1 MYGRLRWDLTDSN
14 HTFYVYHKDKKY
26 PVAIDL
32 LPDNVRVKYNSKVVF
47 SLGKC
52 NQQRI
57 VVNIELL

>member
-1 MYGRLRWDLTDSN
+1 MYGKLRWDLEDDTQI
-14 HTFYVYHKDKKY
+14 FYVLYQQKKY
-26 PVAIDL
+26 PVALDL
-32 LPDNVRVKYNSKVVF
+32 LPDYVRIKYNSKVAF